1 MQKTLNRPL
10 QNNLKLR
17 SGSSDKVRY
26 QFLSN
31 KLRLCPEKFWNAV
44 AAIYEPADDG
54 ESEKML
60 LERLSQP
67 GNIKIY
73 FKIYEKLKG
82 ETL

>member
-1 MQKTLNRPL
+1 MQKTFSRPL
-10 QNNLKLR
+10 QNSLKLR
-17 SGSSDKVRY
+17 GATSDKVRY

-31 KLRLCPEKFWNAV
+31 KLHLCPEKFWDAV
-44 AAIYEPADDG
+44 SANYEPADDG

-60 LERLSQP
+60 LERLSLP

-73 FKIYEKLKG
+73 LKIYEKLKG